1 MPRRGSLLYKHVTF
15 SRIGRAAALVAAA
28 ICVATAPS
36 PSWAATAPDFVTS
49 EAVFWLDASTLS
61 QLPGQEVTSWPDV
74 RGEGHPVAST
84 APNRV
89 NPTMTAIASGS
100 LAGKVAVD
108 FGSLGSNKDMAFD
121 AALENVMMIFFV
133 MDIDN
138 AKYACLIG
146 GGGSGSSSQRF
157 CREKQAAY
165 LANYNQTRS
174 YSIWT
179 NGEKVANPLNTATP
193 SGYNLITYRYDENVY
208 LPCVGYLASDRNI
221 DGRVGGK
228 RLCEVIGFTR
238 VLSDSERVA
247 VESYLRA
254 KWFEE
259 TWNWADDVPADDLLG
274 FAQVHFDASAAS
286 SFHYDTEDTTKV
298 VQWDDLS
305 GHNNNFTPSVGYDVS
320 DTPNPDVRYG
330 TVGNVCGKPVFDS
343 GAAGSGIDLA
353 LATRVTDARTVFMV
367 ASVERNGNVFWLGDA
382 DDFRFHRGGGGQY
395 TYSHGWVYA
404 STGNGG
410 KIWCNGT
417 AVSNSVSEYPENPG
431 ALSIYTFVPGNACA
445 WGRLGQD
452 RKSGGR
458 NGGKKVAELVTFNF
472 ELSDSARKRIEDY
485 LFEKWTPSEAYID
498 SIAAV
503 HVDASSASNFNY
515 ADANITGWKNSASG
529 NDLVASSTYGSCG
542 YTNGVTAFLMGQA
555 GSGIDMTFDR
565 VANIRSVF
573 WAMDIQYGVENAFF
587 LGDTGTAIN
596 FHRGYIG
603 YSPRGVAGAYFS
615 EHTQAIAHNG
625 TTYCDGARVSSPT
638 TEKPPHGMHVFDL
651 VSPADLTASSL
662 SRDRNINYRN
672 GGRAISELLILTNE
686 VWGLTRAGV
695 RRRMENKWTRKC
707 GWAGAGDAEWGAG
720 KYRVFDSD
728 AVVPADGAAA
738 VGVGFTANTTLS
750 GGTLTLGDGGL
761 FASEGVV
768 ATVSAPVAGK
778 LGAYGLGTVNIATA
792 PSTVDAISVGY
803 GSTLVIAA
811 GDTAISGG
819 LSIQEK
825 GKVVI
830 DVSAL
835 AANRH
840 VAVTFANCVLPAG
853 GTLLDY
859 VSLTGNT
866 AGHVLTIGTDGLS
879 IHVNDPSIALSA
891 EWNGG
896 MNDSATVAANWLC
909 RNVNGED
916 LPNTTLPCF
925 RTTNVVLNGDC
936 DLRAWGTPVFAD
948 GVRIDLNG
956 HVLRVA
962 SLADADFANAVITNS
977 NAGALAELRVD
988 VASGMTTTNL
998 SVAINGNLKL
1008 VKEGLGTY
1016 VAAKTQQTYS
1026 GGTTILEG
1034 VLENAVLDAR
1044 NYQLG
1049 AAGSTITVSTN
1060 GANRG
1065 VFDIKGLYAQNLGC
1079 AAYILVMNGGLV
1091 QNTGSDV
1098 AQDNGQFFD
1107 VRLKEDSE
1115 FSATSNWGLFSSREA
1130 RATAIDLG
1138 GHALKVAIGANK
1150 ILHVV
1155 NSELKNGFIDVT
1167 SGGWFQTGINGDA
1180 NACLENVATNVD
1192 FRIGSALKI
1201 YAPLSVRNYEQV
1213 YGANNNDGTG
1223 VFSVHGTFKPAAHD
1237 YFYGVTLMDGS
1248 TIDLSQRT
1256 SVLPLT
1262 SSFSGGRKTIDFA
1275 ANAKVTVDLSG
1286 RADVS
1291 ALAKSG
1297 DYVVTWTEATAPG
1310 ADVTFR
1316 LDAATAAKYTLKA
1329 DATGLRL
1336 GRGGFMLIVR

>member
-1 MPRRGSLLYKHVTF
+1 MSFKLLLLE
-15 SRIGRAAALVAAA
+15 IGRAALVAAA
-28 ICVATAPS
+28 ICAATAPS
-36 PSWAATAPDFVTS
+36 PSLAATVPDFVTN

-61 QLPGQEVTSWPDV
+61 QLPGQEVTSWSDV

-89 NPTMTAIASGS
+89 NPKMTAIASGS

-108 FGSLGSNKDMAFD
+108 FGSLGSNKDMAFGSV
-121 AALENVMMIFFV
+121 LENVMMIFFV

-146 GGGSGSSSQRF
+146 GGKGSQRF
-157 CREKQAAY
+157 CRELQASYA
-165 LANYNQTRS
+165 AKIAQTSS

-193 SGYNLITYRYDENVY
+193 SGYNLITYRYDGTSGF
-208 LPCVGYLASDRNI
+208 PCVRYLASDRNI

-247 VESYLRA
+247 VEGYLRA

-259 TWNWADDVPADDLLG
+259 TWSWADCVSVNDLLG
-274 FAQVHFDASAAS
+274 MAQVHFDASVAS
-286 SFHYDTEDTTKV
+286 SFHYDTEDPTKV

-305 GHNNNFTPSVGYDVS
+305 GNGNHFTAHINESYNL
-320 DTPNPDVRYG
+320 TKYG
-330 TVGNVCGKPVFDS
+330 TVGSVTGRPVFDS
-343 GAAGSGIDLA
+343 GTAPSGIDLK
-353 LATRVTDARTVFMV
+353 LATRITDTRSVVMVTDIDRTQ
-367 ASVERNGNVFWLGDA
+367 AAFWLGDSG
-382 DDFRFHRGGGGQY
+382 DYTFHRGAGGSY
-395 TYSHGWVYA
+395 FYDKNWNWPA
-404 STGNGG
+404 PEAGG
-410 KIWCNGT
+410 SPWCNGV
-417 AVSNSVSEYPENPG
+417 AIASRGNYPDLPG
-431 ALSIYTFVPGNACA
+431 HLGIYVFNMAHDSC
-445 WGRLGQD
+445 WCYLGQD
-452 RKSGGR
+452 RIMTDR
-458 NGGKKVAELVTFNF
+458 NGGKRVAELFTFNF
-472 ELSDSARKRIEDY
+472 ALPDSARKRIEDY

-515 ADANITGWKNSASG
+515 TDANITGWKNSASG

-555 GSGIDMTFDR
+555 GSGIDMTFDKLT
-565 VANIRSVF
+565 NIRTVF
-573 WAMDIQYGVENAFF
+573 WAMDIQYGVQEAFF
-587 LGDTGTAIN
+587 LGCTEGNIFH
-596 FHRGYIG
+596 FHRGNSDG
-603 YSPRGVAGAYFS
+603 SGSSVGTYFS
-615 EHTQAIAHNG
+615 NNRYALAKTG
-625 TTYCDGARVSSPT
+625 TMYCDGKRVASST
-638 TEKPPHGMHVFDL
+638 TEKPPRGMHVFDL
-651 VSPADLTASSL
+651 ASSADLTASSL
-662 SRDRNINYRN
+662 SNDRNMTGRN
-672 GGRAISELLILTNE
+672 GGRALSELLILTNE

-695 RRRMENKWTRKC
+695 RRRMESKWTRKC

-728 AVVPADGAAA
+728 AVVPVDGAAA
-738 VGVGFTANTTLS
+738 VGVGFTANATLS
-750 GGTLTLGDGGL
+750 GGTLTLGDGGF
-761 FASEGVV
+761 FASEGAQV
-768 ATVSAPVAGK
+768 TVSAPVAGK
-778 LGAYGLGTVNIATA
+778 LGVYGPGAVTLVSSLA
-792 PSTVDAISVGY
+792 TVDSISLGY
-803 GSTLVIAA
+803 GSTLVLPADGTVVA
-811 GDTAISGG
+811 GG
-819 LSIQEK
+819 LSMLENAK
-825 GKVVI
+825 LVL

-835 AANRH
+835 PAKQHASIS
-840 VAVTFANCVLPAG
+840 FADCVLPAG
-853 GTLLDY
+853 GTLYDY
-859 VSLTGNT
+859 VSLAGNT
-866 AGHVLTIGTDGLS
+866 QGHVLTIGADGAS
-879 IHVNDPSIALSA
+879 IHVNDPGVAMSA

-896 MNDSATVAANWLC
+896 MNDSVTVAANWRC
-909 RNVNGED
+909 RNFNGVE
-916 LPNTTLPCF
+916 LPGALPCF

-936 DLRAWGTPVFAD
+936 DLRAWGTPVFTD

-962 SLADADFANAVITNS
+962 SLADDDFANAVITNS
-977 NAGALAELRVD
+977 NAGAVAELRVD
-988 VASGMTTTNL
+988 VAEGARMVNSSASILGG
-998 SVAINGNLKL
+998 VRL

-1065 VFDIKGLYAQNLGC
+1065 VFDIKGLYAQNLGS
-1079 AAYILVMNGGLV
+1079 AAYILAMNGGLV

-1098 AQDNGQFFD
+1098 AQDNGQFFG
-1107 VRLKEDSE
+1107 VRLTADSE
-1115 FSATSNWGLFSSREA
+1115 FSQTYDWGLFNGAGVS
-1130 RATAIDLG
+1130 ATAIDLG
-1138 GHALKVAIGANK
+1138 GHTLKVAIGTNGRK
-1150 ILHVV
+1150 FHVV
-1155 NSELKNGFIDVT
+1155 NCEMKNGFIDVT
-1167 SGGWFQTGINGDA
+1167 SGGWFQTGISGREQY
-1180 NACLENVATNVD
+1180 CLENVATNVD
-1192 FRIGSALKI
+1192 FRIASAMKI
-1201 YAPLSVRNYEQV
+1201 YAPLSVRNYEPD
-1213 YGANNNDGTG
+1213 YGYNNNDGNG
-1223 VFSVHGTFKPAAHD
+1223 AFSVHGTFKPTAHD
-1237 YFYGVTLMDGS
+1237 YFYGVTLMDDS

-1256 SVLPLT
+1256 SALPLT
-1262 SSFSGGRKTIDFA
+1262 SSFTKGKNTIDFA

-1297 DYVVTWTEATAPG
+1297 DYIVTWTEATAPG

>member
-1 MPRRGSLLYKHVTF
+1 MSVKLLKV
-15 SRIGRAAALVAAA
+15 GRAALVAAA
-28 ICVATAPS
+28 ICVATVPS
-36 PSWAATAPDFVTS
+36 PSLAATAPDFVTN

-121 AALENVMMIFFV
+121 AALENVKMIFFV

-165 LANYNQTRS
+165 AANSGQTSS

-193 SGYNLITYRYDENVY
+193 SGYNLITYRYDGTSGF
-208 LPCVGYLASDRNI
+208 PCVGYLASDRNI
-221 DGRVGGK
+221 NGRVGGK

-247 VESYLRA
+247 VEGYLRA

-274 FAQVHFDASAAS
+274 MAQVHFDASVAS

-305 GHNNNFTPSVGYDVS
+305 GNNNNFTPNTVLGTY
-320 DTPNPDVRYG
+320 YG
-330 TVGNVCGKPVFDS
+330 TVSTVADKPVFDS

-353 LATRVTDARTVFMV
+353 LATRLVDTRTVFMV
-367 ASVERNGNVFWLGDA
+367 ADVERNGAVFWLGDSTE
-382 DDFRFHRGGGGQY
+382 FRFHRGGGGQY
-395 TYSHGWVYA
+395 THSHGSVYA
-404 STGNGG
+404 RTGNGG

-417 AVSNSVSEYPENPG
+417 AVSNSDSEYPENPG

-445 WGRLGQD
+445 WCRLGQD
-452 RKSGGR
+452 RGDGGR
-458 NGGKKVAELVTFNF
+458 NGGKRVAELITFNF
-472 ELSDSARKRIEDY
+472 EMPDSARKHIEDY

-515 ADANITGWKNSASG
+515 TDANITGWKNSASG

-542 YTNGVTAFLMGQA
+542 YTNGVTAFLMGRT

-565 VANIRSVF
+565 LTNIRAVF
-573 WAMDIQYGVENAFF
+573 WAMDIQYGVQEAFF
-587 LGDTGTAIN
+587 LGCTEGNIFH
-596 FHRGYIG
+596 FHRGNSDNLG
-603 YSPRGVAGAYFS
+603 SVVGAYFS
-615 EHTQAIAHNG
+615 NNSNALAKNG
-625 TTYCDGARVSSPT
+625 TMYCDGERVAGST

-651 VSPADLTASSL
+651 ASSADLTASSL
-662 SRDRNINYRN
+662 SNDRNMTERN
-672 GGRAISELLILTNE
+672 GGRALSELLILTNE

-695 RRRMENKWTRKC
+695 RRRMESKWTRKC

-738 VGVGFTANTTLS
+738 VGVGFTARATLS

-761 FASEGVV
+761 FASEGVA

-835 AANRH
+835 AAIRH
-840 VAVTFANCVLPAG
+840 VAVTFASCVLPAG

-896 MNDSATVAANWLC
+896 MNDSATVAANWRC
-909 RNVNGED
+909 RNVNGEE
-916 LPNTTLPCF
+916 LPNTTLPCVH
-925 RTTNVVLNGDC
+925 TTNVVLNGDC

-977 NAGALAELRVD
+977 NVGAIAELRVD
-988 VASGMTTTNL
+988 VAEGTRMVNS
-998 SVAINGNLKL
+998 SVSILGGVKL
-1008 VKEGLGTY
+1008 VKDGDGTFVAACESQAYTGGTEVADGTLALGTNKYPLGAKNASVKICAGAVYDMAGCYNTASCIYAYDLAGTFRSKTTVSGGGYNTAIRILGSTFAVSGDDARLELGSVYFACPDATYATFTMNGHTLTFDGENYVGLGAFRSNDY
-1016 VAAKTQQTYS
+1016 GKWVFADGDCIYEW
-1026 GGTTILEG
+1026 L
-1034 VLENAVLDAR
+1034 
-1044 NYQLG
+1044 
-1049 AAGSTITVSTN
+1049 N
-1060 GANRG
+1060 GYG
-1065 VFDIKGLYAQNLGC
+1065 P
-1079 AAYILVMNGGLV
+1079 
-1091 QNTGSDV
+1091 
-1098 AQDNGQFFD
+1098 
-1107 VRLKEDSE
+1107 
-1115 FSATSNWGLFSSREA
+1115 
-1130 RATAIDLG
+1130 
-1138 GHALKVAIGANK
+1138 
-1150 ILHVV
+1150 
-1155 NSELKNGFIDVT
+1155 
-1167 SGGWFQTGINGDA
+1167 
-1180 NACLENVATNVD
+1180 TNVD
-1192 FRIGSALKI
+1192 VEVH
-1201 YAPLSVRNYEQV
+1201 APSVFKLQGDVDVKGLVYE
-1213 YGANNNDGTG
+1213 GTSWQKNKF
-1223 VFSVHGTFKPAAHD
+1223 VAHLQVHGRYLAGPCH
-1237 YFYGVTLMDGS
+1237 LPINMRSGS
-1248 TIDLSQRT
+1248 TLDLSAITGSFDLTNAVANTTAIVASGVVGDMTFQSGT
-1256 SVLPLT
+1256 AEAPSVINVNLA
-1262 SSFSGGRKTIDFA
+1262 GKA
-1275 ANAKVTVDLSG
+1275 DLDAIG
-1286 RADVS
+1286 KS
-1291 ALAKSG
+1291 ASPF
-1297 DYVVTWTEATAPG
+1297 VVTWTAAPTN
-1310 ADVTFR
+1310 VEFV
-1316 LDAATAAKYTLKA
+1316 LDAQSRANGYKIYPEAE
-1329 DATGLRL
+1329 GLRL
-1336 GRGGFMLIVR
+1336 KCFMGLMLLVR